1 MNLNDLNINDKAYIK
16 NVRHSGIKKRRL
28 YDLGFIDGEIVE
40 KKFTSLFKDPS
51 CYKIKNTLKNMVLD
65 YTNRGN
71 NGSTTNMI
79 K

>member
-16 NVRHSGIKKRRL
+16 NVKHNGIKKRRL

-51 CYKIKNTLKNMVLD
+51 CYKIKNTFIALRDKDASKIEVS
-65 YTNRGN
+65 YE
-71 NGSTTNMI
+71 
-79 K
+79 